1 MINGENVDAFINY
14 NYIPFSKTQ
23 AIKRIIMI
31 WISSIALC
39 FLGKGFMLWV
49 IPTGIVSLAMSVFFV
64 VLITK
69 HDLSKT
75 SRYMCDGVFY
85 LYMSIILN
93 LASYRVMTLKIGA
106 NWLLLIILLLLL
118 LACILLFM
126 IVTLL
131 NIKAGKFA
139 QKNASKKVVSLPFI
153 CGLCGILV
161 AKFVLQEQ
169 TQEATLQM
177 LAILLLI
184 LSFVVSIP
192 SVNLLRTVMYMRYT
206 KL

>member
-1 MINGENVDAFINY
+1 MVNGENIDAFINY
-14 NYIPFSKTQ
+14 NYVPFSKTQ
-23 AIKRIIMI
+23 TIKRIIMI
-31 WISSIALC
+31 WISSVALC
-39 FLGKGFMLWV
+39 FLGKGSMLWV
-49 IPTGIVSLAMSVFFV
+49 IPTGIVSLTISVFFA

-69 HDLSKT
+69 YNFSKT

-131 NIKAGKFA
+131 NIKAGRFV

-177 LAILLLI
+177 GAILLLI

-192 SVNLLRTVMYMRYT
+192 SVNLLRVVMYRRYMN
-206 KL
+206 L